1 MMRNCSVKRT
11 DLIFQK
17 TDFFF
22 RFPEGR
28 VNYGEVTLV
37 NFSAGEAN
45 LEYCPKKTE
54 IFGEPFVDMKDVV
67 KEKENISNLPPVT

>member
-1 MMRNCSVKRT
+1 M
-11 DLIFQK
+11 IFQK

-37 NFSAGEAN
+37 NFSAREAN
-45 LEYCPKKTE
+45 LEYCPKKTSE
-54 IFGEPFVDMKDVV
+54 IFGGPFVDMKDVV
-67 KEKENISNLPPVT
+67 KEKEKISNLSPVT

>member
-1 MMRNCSVKRT
+1 M
-11 DLIFQK
+11 IFQK

-22 RFPEGR
+22 RFSEGR

-45 LEYCPKKTE
+45 LEYCPKQTE
-54 IFGEPFVDMKDVV
+54 IFGGPFVDMKDVV
-67 KEKENISNLPPVT
+67 KEKEKISNLSPVT